1 MAKNPLTADNKSK
14 YAINIENIVSSLKKS
29 EINARS
35 LDNISIKIR
44 KGEIY
49 GLTGESNSGKTV
61 LADSIVNMIPDQ
73 NGMVESG
80 RVVLDEM
87 NLLYYFENKKQRFS
101 LSKIK
106 DGKSKNSTVIRAKNK
121 PKRYDEL
128 MGEIRGKR
136 ISYLMQ
142 DSFRSLNPSLTL
154 GEHMVEVLQRHRIP
168 ELGSSIL
175 KKSSISREIMVDFTE
190 EARGIKNRE
199 RRKAL
204 IQKFVESYGL
214 ESHISE
220 IHNLLEKDLDS
231 EMLVSRFV
239 DRVKVDL
246 KERQIKRIKRIS
258 DFYGI
263 ISQRNLMK
271 LRMNAGGPDEA
282 TEIKKTIKGMDKD
295 INKKYLG
302 LKISLLFTRR
312 SLMKEFKKEALSF
325 SIETLRSM
333 EIERPE
339 LLVNRYPNEL
349 PPGLRHLCLFG
360 LAIVSRPELAILD
373 EPTSSMDAFT
383 QTKLLESV
391 RKFSENESISFLYIT
406 NEMPLLA
413 GLAGRVGILYAGNLI
428 EQSATFEIF
437 NNSKHPFTIN
447 YLASSRINKEN
458 PGSNVS
464 MEFAQGEQPDIANP
478 PSGCKFHPRCK
489 FAMDVCSVKV
499 PALVEVSKNHR
510 VACFLYSDKSEA

>member
-1 MAKNPLTADNKSK
+1 MAKHSLTADNKPK
-14 YAINIENIVSSLKKS
+14 YAIRIENIVSSLKKS

-61 LADSIVNMIPDQ
+61 LADSIVNLIPDHK
-73 NGMVESG
+73 GMVESG

-87 NLLYYFENKKQRFS
+87 NLLYYFENKKERFS

-106 DGKSKNSTVIRAKNK
+106 DKKNEKNK

-128 MGEIRGKR
+128 MGEIRGKS
-136 ISYLMQ
+136 ISYMLQ

-154 GEHMVEVLQRHRIP
+154 GEHMVEMLQKHRIP

-175 KKSSISREIMVDFTE
+175 KKSSISREIMVDFRE
-190 EARGIKNRE
+190 EARGIKNTE
-199 RRKAL
+199 RRKAF
-204 IQKFVESYGL
+204 IQNFVDSYGL

-220 IHNLLEKDLDS
+220 IHNLLENELDS

-246 KERQIKRIKRIS
+246 KERQIKQIKRVS

-271 LRMNAGGPDEA
+271 LRMNAGDPSETMELEKQVKD
-282 TEIKKTIKGMDKD
+282 MDKE
-295 INKKYLG
+295 INKKYLD
-302 LKISLLFTRR
+302 LKISLFFNGRL
-312 SLMKEFKKEALSF
+312 LMKEFKREALNF
-325 SIETLRSM
+325 SVETLRSM
-333 EIERPE
+333 EVERPE
-339 LLVNRYPNEL
+339 LLVNRYPDEL

-360 LAIVSRPELAILD
+360 LAVVSRPELVILD

-391 RKFSENESISFLYIT
+391 KKFSENENISFLYIT

-428 EQSATFEIF
+428 EQSTTFEIF
-437 NNSKHPFTIN
+437 NNSKHPFTID
-447 YLASSRINKEN
+447 YLASSKINKEN
-458 PGSNVS
+458 LGRNVS
-464 MEFAQGEQPDIANP
+464 MEFAQGEQPDFASP

-510 VACFLYSDKSEA
+510 VACFLYSDKSEV

>member
-1 MAKNPLTADNKSK
+1 MAKNPLTADSKPK
-14 YAINIENIVSSLKKS
+14 YAIRIENIVSNLKKS

-35 LDNISIKIR
+35 LDNISIKIH

-61 LADSIVNMIPDQ
+61 LADSIVNLIPDHK
-73 NGMVESG
+73 GMVESG
-80 RVVLDEM
+80 SVVLDEM

-101 LSKIK
+101 LSKIR
-106 DGKSKNSTVIRAKNK
+106 DRKNEKNK

-136 ISYLMQ
+136 ISYMLQ

-154 GEHMVEVLQRHRIP
+154 GEHMVEMLQKHRIP

-175 KKSSISREIMVDFTE
+175 KKSLISKEIMVDFTE
-190 EARGIKNRE
+190 EAREIKNRE
-199 RRKAL
+199 RRKAF
-204 IQKFVESYGL
+204 IQNFVDSYGL

-220 IHNLLEKDLDS
+220 IHNLLENDLDS

-246 KERQIKRIKRIS
+246 KERQINQIKRIS
-258 DFYGI
+258 DFHGI

-271 LRMNAGGPDEA
+271 LRMNAGDPSEA
-282 TEIKKTIKGMDKD
+282 MEIEKQIKGMNKV
-295 INKKYLG
+295 INKKYFD
-302 LKISLLFTRR
+302 LKISLFIGGRLM
-312 SLMKEFKKEALSF
+312 MKEFEKEALSF

-339 LLVNRYPNEL
+339 LLVNRYPDEL

-360 LAIVSRPELAILD
+360 LAIVSSPEFVILD

-391 RKFSENESISFLYIT
+391 RKFSENENISFLYIT

-413 GLAGRVGILYAGNLI
+413 GLAGRVGILYAGTLI
-428 EQSATFEIF
+428 EQSTTFEIF

-447 YLASSRINKEN
+447 YLASSKINKEN

-464 MEFAQGEQPDIANP
+464 MEFAQGEQPDIVNP

-489 FAMDVCSVKV
+489 FAMDVCSVKI
-499 PALVEVSKNHR
+499 PALVEVSKSHR
-510 VACFLYSDKSEA
+510 VACFLYSDKSEV

>member
-1 MAKNPLTADNKSK
+1 MAKHPLTADNKPK
-14 YAINIENIVSSLKKS
+14 YAIRIENIVSSLKKS

-61 LADSIVNMIPDQ
+61 LADSIVNLIPDHK
-73 NGMVESG
+73 GMVESG

-87 NLLYYFENKKQRFS
+87 NLLYYFENKKERFS

-106 DGKSKNSTVIRAKNK
+106 GVKNEKNK

-128 MGEIRGKR
+128 MGEIRGKS
-136 ISYLMQ
+136 ISYMLQ

-154 GEHMVEVLQRHRIP
+154 GEHMVEMLQKHRIP

-175 KKSSISREIMVDFTE
+175 KKSSISREIMVDFRE
-190 EARGIKNRE
+190 EARGIKNAE
-199 RRKAL
+199 QRKAF
-204 IQKFVESYGL
+204 IQNFVDSYGL

-220 IHNLLEKDLDS
+220 IHNLLENELDS

-239 DRVKVDL
+239 DRVKVNL
-246 KERQIKRIKRIS
+246 KERQIKQIKRVS

-271 LRMNAGGPDEA
+271 LRMNAGDPSETMELEKQVKD
-282 TEIKKTIKGMDKD
+282 MDKE
-295 INKKYLG
+295 INKKYLD
-302 LKISLLFTRR
+302 LKISLFFNGRL
-312 SLMKEFKKEALSF
+312 LMKEFKREALNF
-325 SIETLRSM
+325 SVETLRSM
-333 EIERPE
+333 EVERPE
-339 LLVNRYPNEL
+339 LLVNRYPDEL

-360 LAIVSRPELAILD
+360 LAVVSRPELVILD

-391 RKFSENESISFLYIT
+391 RKFSENENISFLYIT

-428 EQSATFEIF
+428 EQSTTFEIF
-437 NNSKHPFTIN
+437 NNSKHPFTID
-447 YLASSRINKEN
+447 YLASSKINKEN
-458 PGSNVS
+458 LGSNVS
-464 MEFAQGEQPDIANP
+464 MEFAQGEQPDFASP

-510 VACFLYSDKSEA
+510 VACFLYSDKSEV